1 MKPWEFSLGK
11 IKLYLEFMGRTGMAE
26 GYLRYAAMFSV
37 ADRNK
42 KGLEVHHVL
51 PRCCGGT
58 DDPANLVS
66 ITKEHHTKLHKMVLL
81 SALSENERKALKYA
95 YTMRRG
101 KVPKQS

>member
-1 MKPWEFSLGK
+1 MKEWEFPLK
-11 IKLYLEFMGRTGMAE
+11 KMELYLEFMGRTEMAE

-58 DDPANLVS
+58 DDPANLIRV
-66 ITKEHHTKLHKMVLL
+66 TEAHHTKLHRMILL
-81 SALSENERKALKYA
+81 SKLSDEERKLLKYA
-95 YTMRRG
+95 CLKRLG
-101 KVPKQS
+101 KKV